1 MPSYAN
7 SLDKADMINAYFV
20 LLSLFWLK
28 LLTKGHKWNIHPK
41 RIAVIWIYALLIV
54 LRVRFQ
60 NLPFLFRLPYSAEI
74 RLAIIEMHEMVNL
87 TCNQVQQL
95 ERVP

>member
-1 MPSYAN
+1 MVVLLYVYGYH
-7 SLDKADMINAYFV
+7 LFIFYEKELNAY
-20 LLSLFWLK
+20 
-28 LLTKGHKWNIHPK
+28 
-41 RIAVIWIYALLIV
+41 LII
-54 LRVRFQ
+54 
-60 NLPFLFRLPYSAEI
+60 FLRLPNSAEI